1 MAEMMLRR
9 TKADQVEPVYRK
21 FTEAFPTAASCAA
34 VPRRSIKKLLA
45 PLGLKWR
52 AAHMLETIDH
62 LRDHY
67 ALRAPSQADNLR
79 PIPGVGEYAN
89 SMLRNRLFGEP
100 LPALDSNM
108 ARLICRVSGLN
119 FGPESRRNR
128 VVKEIAGEL
137 VRTARSAD
145 LNLAVLDFSALV
157 CKPRSPLCGQ
167 CPLVSKCQYAAVS
180 GKVHASRER

>member
-9 TKADQVEPVYRK
+9 TKADQVEPVYNQ
-21 FTEAFPTAASCAA
+21 FTDMFATPAACAN
-34 VPRRSIKKLLA
+34 VPRHRIKKMLA

-67 ALRAPSQADNLR
+67 ALRAPLQSDNLL

-89 SMLRNRLFGEP
+89 SMLRNRMFGEP

-108 ARLICRVSGLN
+108 ARLICRVQGMP

-128 VVKEIAGEL
+128 IIKEIAAQL
-137 VRTARSAD
+137 VRTRRSAD
-145 LNLAVLDFSALV
+145 VNLAVLDFSALV
-157 CKPRSPLCGQ
+157 CKPRGPLCST
-167 CPLVSKCQYAAVS
+167 CPLRSRCKYAAE
-180 GKVHASRER
+180 AAR